1 MTDTSKQKQGLD
13 GPDAKKRETLK
24 RLALG
29 AAFVVPVV
37 TSLSL
42 EGMTISKVHA
52 AAPAGSDVRERKK
65 KEEPKQCKP
74 QPTGNECNPEC
85 GDDACSEPDDIC
97 SGPELPQCRTSL

>member
-24 RLALG
+24 RLGLG

-52 AAPAGSDVRERKK
+52 ATPAGSDVRERKK
-65 KEEPKQCKP
+65 KDKCIPAGKGEACD
-74 QPTGNECNPEC
+74 PEC
-85 GDDACSEPDDIC
+85 GEDACEVGLVCITPNGGGECFPD
-97 SGPELPQCRTSL
+97 EA